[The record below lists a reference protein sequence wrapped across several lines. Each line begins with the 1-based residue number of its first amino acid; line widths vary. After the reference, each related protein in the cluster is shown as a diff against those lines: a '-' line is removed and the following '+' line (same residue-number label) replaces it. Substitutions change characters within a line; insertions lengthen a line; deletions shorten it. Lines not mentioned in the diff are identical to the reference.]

1 MKVILTKDVPKLG
14 HREDVVTVSDGYGR
28 NYLIPQGLAVEAT
41 PENLNRIKQKEAAK
55 QREREQELKK
65 LQAKADKIDG
75 YTLIL
80 TVNAGEE
87 GRLFGSVTTQ
97 DIARGLKEMLGVDVD
112 RKKIEL
118 DEPLKQLGTYDVDIK
133 IHPDITAT
141 IKVDVLT
148 DR

>member
-14 HREDVVTVSDGYGR
+14 RREDGR